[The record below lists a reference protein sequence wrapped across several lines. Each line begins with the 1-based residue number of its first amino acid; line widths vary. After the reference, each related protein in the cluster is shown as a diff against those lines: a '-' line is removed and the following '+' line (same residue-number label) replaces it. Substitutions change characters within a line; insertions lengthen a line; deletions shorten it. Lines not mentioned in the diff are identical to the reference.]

1 LRQRVVIHARRGS
14 GVLAARMTLGSRRR
28 WNGMSL
34 RIHAH
39 DHAIADAP
47 AAPRHR
53 HPLLQANTH
62 TNAP

>member
-1 LRQRVVIHARRGS
+1 
-14 GVLAARMTLGSRRR
+14 MTLGSRRR